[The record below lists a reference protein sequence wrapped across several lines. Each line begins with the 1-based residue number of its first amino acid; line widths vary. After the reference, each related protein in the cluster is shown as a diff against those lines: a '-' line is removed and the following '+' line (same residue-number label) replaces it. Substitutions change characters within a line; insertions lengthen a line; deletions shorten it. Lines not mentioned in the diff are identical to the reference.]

1 MRSDHALLVRPHR
14 RPTGGPQAPIPG
26 TPAATRRPHLGQEAC
41 TDAALDVPT
50 TPAAWLRWG
59 HPIGNRSERRPERPG
74 AARGSK
80 CRVPQAT
87 PSVRRPARI
96 GCRPA
101 SAGWR
106 HPQARRAVC
115 RLGQKARP
123 GKRPRRMAQD
133 GGRHRL
139 TGPQVTSARRPWASW
154 PRRWI
159 PALAGFQ
166 GAPSTNGS
174 CRWPSWWRHQGAAWH
189 PPPRRS

>member
-1 MRSDHALLVRPHR
+1 MLSWRGPI
-14 RPTGGPQAPIPG
+14 GGPQEARRRPS
-26 TPAATRRPHLGQEAC
+26 PALPQPRDARTLAKKLAQMQRSTCRPHPPHGSDGATRLA
-41 TDAALDVPT
+41 TDLSGARSA
-50 TPAAWLRWG
+50 PAQR
-59 HPIGNRSERRPERPG
+59 
-74 AARGSK
+74 AARSAA
-80 CRVPQAT
+80 CHRPP